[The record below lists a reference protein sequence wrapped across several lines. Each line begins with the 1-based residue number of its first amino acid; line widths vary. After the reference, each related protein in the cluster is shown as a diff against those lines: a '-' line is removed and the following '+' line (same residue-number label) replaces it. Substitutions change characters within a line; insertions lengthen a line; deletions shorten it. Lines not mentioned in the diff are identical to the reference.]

1 MDRRRDTS
9 EVARVVK
16 VCKDLDWKR
25 ALALH
30 LCYVVAPSS
39 SVSSAV
45 SSYFNSFQ
53 VHSSYLISTLL
64 LALWITCMYAHA
76 VHMWKIHLYTVNC
89 ILQHMC
95 LSAG

>member
-1 MDRRRDTS
+1 MYIRKQLEEWRRHGTDRHIDPERLKLYVLLSGELVWELSMDRRRDTTS

-39 SVSSAV
+39 NVSSAV

-53 VHSSYLISTLL
+53 VCT
-64 LALWITCMYAHA
+64 
-76 VHMWKIHLYTVNC
+76 
-89 ILQHMC
+89 
-95 LSAG
+95 